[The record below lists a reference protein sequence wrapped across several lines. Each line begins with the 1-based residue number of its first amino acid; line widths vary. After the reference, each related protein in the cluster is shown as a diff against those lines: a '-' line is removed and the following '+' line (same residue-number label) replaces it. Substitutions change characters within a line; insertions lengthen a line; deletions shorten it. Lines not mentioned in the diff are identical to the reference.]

1 MSISNDLSPAD
12 IRACTEGGN
21 SYNSG
26 GMGWGGD
33 WSAWI
38 VIFLIF
44 GIFGGWGG
52 RGFGGGWGGNGQ
64 SAGAVDGYVLAS
76 DFSNVERKIDG
87 VNNGICDGFYAMNT
101 GMLNGFASVNQ
112 NLSNGFAGV
121 NQNISNGFQQ
131 AELSRCNQQAAL
143 TQQLFNMQMAQ
154 QQCCCENRE
163 AIQGVNYNL
172 ATQSCDTRNTIQ
184 NTTRDIIDAMN
195 CGFRSLDQRLT
206 AQELA
211 AKDAQIAD
219 KNQQLFMAQLAA
231 SQNAQNLTIK
241 GYVENQFA
249 YYNPRPVPA
258 YQVQNPNCCY
268 GNGYGCGAGV

>member
-1 MSISNDLSPAD
+1 MSITASEMTPAD
-12 IRACTEGGN
+12 IRAVTDGNNGG
-21 SYNSG
+21 YG
-26 GMGWGGD
+26 GGWGGD

-38 VIFLIF
+38 IIFLIF
-44 GIFGGWGG
+44 GF
-52 RGFGGGWGGNGQ
+52 FGWGGNGWGGGFGGRG
-64 SAGAVDGYVLAS
+64 SGAGVVDGYVLAS
-76 DFSNVERKIDG
+76 DFSNIERKIDG
-87 VNNGICDGFYAMNT
+87 ANNGVCDGFYAMNT
-101 GMLNGFASVNQ
+101 GMLNGFA
-112 NLSNGFAGV
+112 GV
-121 NQNISNGFQQ
+121 NQNISNGFQA

-143 TQQLFNMQMAQ
+143 MQQLFQMQMANQ
-154 QQCCCENRE
+154 ECCCENRA
-163 AIQGVNYNL
+163 AIQGVNYNM

-195 CGFRSLDQRLT
+195 CGFRSIDQRLT

-211 AKDAQIAD
+211 AKDQKIAD
-219 KNQQLFMAQLAA
+219 QNQQLFMAQLAA

-268 GNGYGCGAGV
+268 GNGYGCGSVA